1 MSSLRIPYRREQAP
15 LSVWITRL
23 PSTIPSLS
31 MAGSWQAYVQGSLE
45 GVYGPSDAADWF
57 WSTKP
62 SLAKGRLY
70 QSICFRSFV
79 TDRQAE
85 VKNLNTAISTLP
97 NKLINRSISMTKPR
111 TDFPGQL
118 AANEFNFPALIDL
131 DPCSNR
137 KSLRSESKDCFSDE
151 LLL

>member
-1 MSSLRIPYRREQAP
+1 
-15 LSVWITRL
+15 
-23 PSTIPSLS
+23 

-97 NKLINRSISMTKPR
+97 KKFLNRSISMTKPR

-137 KSLRSESKDCFSDE
+137 KSLRSESKD
-151 LLL
+151 

>member
-1 MSSLRIPYRREQAP
+1 
-15 LSVWITRL
+15 
-23 PSTIPSLS
+23 

-97 NKLINRSISMTKPR
+97 KKFLNRSISMTKPR

-118 AANEFNFPALIDL
+118 AANEFHFPALIDL

-137 KSLRSESKDCFSDE
+137 KSLRSESKD
-151 LLL
+151 